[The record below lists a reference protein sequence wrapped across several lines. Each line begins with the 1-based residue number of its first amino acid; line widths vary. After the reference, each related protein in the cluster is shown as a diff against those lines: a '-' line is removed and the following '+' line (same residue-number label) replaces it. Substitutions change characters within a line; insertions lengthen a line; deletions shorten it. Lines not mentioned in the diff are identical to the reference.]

1 MNADTRARVEAFRR
15 ALELA
20 AYERSGEPVPSVWH
34 TFLASFP
41 RGCCELASQTLTEYL
56 KEDGSNLHP
65 YVIGMKWN
73 EGPDAHGH
81 VFVAL
86 DGEYIDLTLD
96 QFDGYDDQIVV
107 EPVEYGGQIAGFIQK
122 VRDQGGTLST
132 RELTF
137 DGIPDQAWNLYA
149 WLKEVADDLLAASGQ
164 GRAPDSM
171 PLLVST
177 EIQPQYRAGAVAGPS
192 DTDTQ
197 VTVQK
202 KRRPMTHVGTITECY
217 QPREVRLRETDTQ
230 WVSECGLRFRKA
242 TGAAAG
248 SGVWSANRLD
258 LKSIRKIQPAQKEED
273 LNETSNEG

>member
-20 AYERSGEPVPSVWH
+20 AGERSGEPVPFVWRD
-34 TFLASFP
+34 FLRAFP
-41 RGCCELASQTLTEYL
+41 RGCCELASQTLAEYL
-56 KEDGSNLHP
+56 TEDGSNLHP
-65 YVIGMKWN
+65 YIIAMKWTEN
-73 EGPDAHGH
+73 AGNHGH
-81 VFVAL
+81 VIVAL

-96 QFDGYDDQIVV
+96 QFDGYHDRIVV

-122 VRDQGGTLST
+122 VRAHGGTLST

-137 DGIPDQAWNLYA
+137 DGIPDQAWKLYA

-177 EIQPQYRAGAVAGPS
+177 EIPPQYRDGAVAGAS
-192 DTDTQ
+192 DTATQ
-197 VTVQK
+197 VTGQK
-202 KRRPMTHVGTITECY
+202 KRRSMTHVGIITECY
-217 QPREVRLRETDTQ
+217 RPREVRLRETDTQ
-230 WVSECGLRFRKA
+230 WVSECGLRFRKD
-242 TGAAAG
+242 TGAATG

-258 LKSIRKIQPAQKEED
+258 LKSIREIQSED
-273 LNETSNEG
+273 